1 MRQKMIVIARGNWQ
15 AVLGAKIRRYKQ
27 NFGIKSFYIKET
39 PQILDCRSFLFFC
52 DLFMQCTLRVQGI
65 IRVNIKTPGKIRFHK
80 FFFVLC
86 NFLIQFSPETQR
98 GCRNLNKTGL
108 PCGLWCSGVSLVKV
122 CMLYNQKLH
131 VPLILTKNLVDKISY
146 K

>member
-1 MRQKMIVIARGNWQ
+1 MIVIARGNWQ

-65 IRVNIKTPGKIRFHK
+65 IRVNIHK
-80 FFFVLC
+80 FFFCFMQL
-86 NFLIQFSPETQR
+86 FDTIQSR
-98 GCRNLNKTGL
+98 DSTGL
-108 PCGLWCSGVSLVKV
+108 SQS
-122 CMLYNQKLH
+122 Q
-131 VPLILTKNLVDKISY
+131 
-146 K
+146 